1 MPHPSPARAGFDA
14 VVRRPALVLAE
25 VGWRWCFGLA
35 SLALFGLTC
44 VLFLS
49 TIRVT
54 DADMQLARSGSP
66 WLLADVLVR
75 LVQSNKAPL
84 LRGLAVLV
92 PGIAILWTLAAAV
105 GRLIT
110 TPPLIA
116 SPPPRASLS
125 FRALLGI
132 SFLRATL
139 TLALIAGYF
148 GCALIAAAVANLAG
162 GGPGAQVE
170 AFLLVF
176 FPLFLLL
183 ILAWGVLNWFFSIAP
198 IFAVRDGRST
208 LASFA
213 DSVKLFRA
221 NKRDFMAIGAAY
233 GLAKSIAI
241 VIVTVIGLVLVSA
254 LSDVP
259 RLLVAALVAI
269 TLAYFVF
276 ADLLNL
282 ARLASYA
289 VLAEVPAP
297 EAAGQT
303 TSA

>member
-1 MPHPSPARAGFDA
+1 MPHPNPARAGFDA

-25 VGWRWCFGLA
+25 VAWRWCFGLA
-35 SLALFGLTC
+35 ALALLGLTC
-44 VLFLS
+44 LLFLAS
-49 TIRVT
+49 IRVS
-54 DADMQLARSGSP
+54 DADMQLVRSGSP
-66 WLLADVLVR
+66 WILADVLVR
-75 LVQSNKAPL
+75 LIQSNKAPL
-84 LRGLAVLV
+84 LLGLAVLV

-110 TPPLIA
+110 TPPLIV
-116 SPPPRASLS
+116 SSSQRAATS
-125 FRALLGI
+125 FRTLLGI
-132 SFLRATL
+132 GFLRATL

-148 GCALIAAAVANLAG
+148 GCALIAAAVSNLAG
-162 GGPGAQVE
+162 GGPEAQVE

-198 IFAVRDGRST
+198 IFAVRDGHST

-213 DSVKLFRA
+213 DSLQLFRE
-221 NKRDFMAIGAAY
+221 NKRDFIAIGSAY
-233 GLAKSIAI
+233 GLAKTIAI
-241 VIVTVIGLVLVSA
+241 VIVTVIGLLLVGA
-254 LSDVP
+254 LSDLP

-269 TLAYFVF
+269 TLAYLVL

-289 VLAEVPAP
+289 VLAEAPAGHP
-297 EAAGQT
+297 AGQT
-303 TSA
+303 PSA